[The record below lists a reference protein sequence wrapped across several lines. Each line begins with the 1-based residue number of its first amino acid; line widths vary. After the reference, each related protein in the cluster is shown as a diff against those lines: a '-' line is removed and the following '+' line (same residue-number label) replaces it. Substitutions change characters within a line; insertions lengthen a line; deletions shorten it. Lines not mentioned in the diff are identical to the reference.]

1 MDKRDRK
8 ILELEKRVEFLEKN
22 LKNVIKFLKRKETLI
37 TDSQRQTLINLIK
50 DAHLNKNI
58 ELKKIA
64 NLTKDRYE
72 AAFNY
77 YYAKV
82 EEYQISQIYNN
93 IEFYYNSL
101 ND

>member
-8 ILELEKRVEFLEKN
+8 ILELEKRVEFLEQN
-22 LKNVIKFLKRKETLI
+22 LSNVIKFLKKKENLI
-37 TDSQRQTLINLIK
+37 NDYQRQTLINLIN
-50 DAHLNKNI
+50 DTHLNKNI
-58 ELKKIA
+58 ELKRIA

-77 YYAKV
+77 YYAKA

-93 IEFYYNSL
+93 IEFYYNPL

>member
-8 ILELEKRVEFLEKN
+8 ILELEKRVTFLEQN
-22 LKNVIKFLKRKETLI
+22 LRNVIKFLKKKENLI
-37 TDSQRQTLINLIK
+37 NDYQRQTLINLIT

-58 ELKKIA
+58 ELKRIA

-77 YYAKV
+77 YCEKA
-82 EEYQISQIYNN
+82 EEYEINKIYND
-93 IEFYYNSL
+93 IAFYYNSL